1 MTRGLMPCCTV
12 TVYARERGLS
22 ALRETAEAGENDRQN
37 DHHVR
42 AQS

>member
-1 MTRGLMPCCTV
+1 
-12 TVYARERGLS
+12 LS
-22 ALRETAEAGENDRQN
+22 ALREAAVAGENDRQN